1 MLGPP
6 AAALVLHAGL
16 LAAYV
21 AAFHCDVSALV
32 CVNAHWAGRPPFEA
46 VAVRGD
52 GPGFDGQF
60 YYVLARNPWRRL
72 DAFLGEHDRR
82 PYRHQRI
89 LFPVLAWTVSAGGN
103 PRALLWVLPALN
115 LLAIAGLA
123 YLGACTARHF
133 GMSEWW
139 GLVLPFAV
147 NAAMPMMRDLTDP
160 FATFAVAGLLVGW
173 LLEWRWWTL
182 VLWAAAAVFAREQN
196 AAVVGFV
203 LAGALWRRQF
213 RLAAGLGSVLALWGG
228 WLGLLY
234 LLYGQS
240 PFLEGGITETP
251 LSGLIRCWTHP
262 TIFRSSSRI
271 LHVAYMLAFTVQIAL
286 CFYMAISKG
295 DRVVAS
301 VGVLGA
307 VFALLAGWAFTY
319 NDPWSYTR
327 VFVWIPL
334 AVWLNS
340 VRKQLR
346 WPMLTAIP
354 AALFPICFI
363 HWQLHAR

>member
-1 MLGPP
+1 MLGP
-6 AAALVLHAGL
+6 AAVALLLHAGL
-16 LAAYV
+16 LTAYV
-21 AAFHCDVSALV
+21 TAFHGDLSALV
-32 CVNAHWAGRPPFEA
+32 CVNDQWAGRPPFEA
-46 VAVRGD
+46 VSARGD

-72 DAFLGEHDRR
+72 EVFLGEHDRL

-89 LFPVLAWTVSAGGN
+89 LFPALAWTLSGGGH
-103 PRALLWVLPALN
+103 PHALFWVLPALN
-115 LLAIAGLA
+115 LLAVGGLA
-123 YLGACTARHF
+123 YLGACTAQHF

-139 GLVLPFAV
+139 GLVLPFAA

-160 FATFAVAGLLVGW
+160 FATCAVAGLLVGW
-173 LLEWRWWTL
+173 LLGWRWWALT
-182 VLWAAAAVFAREQN
+182 LWAGAAVFTREQN
-196 AAVVGFV
+196 AAV
-203 LAGALWRRQF
+203 AGLVFAAALWTRRF
-213 RLAAGLGSVLALWGG
+213 RVAAGLGAMLALWGG

-240 PFLEGGITETP
+240 PFLGGGITETP
-251 LSGLIRCWTHP
+251 VSGLIHCLMHP
-262 TIFRSSSRI
+262 TVFRSSSRI
-271 LHVAYMLAFTVQIAL
+271 LHVAYMLAFTLQIVL
-286 CFYMAISKG
+286 CFTMAASKS

-327 VFVWIPL
+327 IFVWVPL

-340 VRKQLR
+340 IRGHRR

-354 AALFPICFI
+354 AALFPVCFI
-363 HWQLHAR
+363 YWQMRA